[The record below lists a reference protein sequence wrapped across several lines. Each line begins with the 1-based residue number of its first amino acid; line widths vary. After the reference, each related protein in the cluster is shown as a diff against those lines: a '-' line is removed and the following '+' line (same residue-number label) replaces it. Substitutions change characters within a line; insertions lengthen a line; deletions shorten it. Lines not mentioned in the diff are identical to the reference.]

1 MKNIISTILVVF
13 CIISCKPNETTKGGY
28 DYRKVYQQV
37 QEEDQSHGVRWKAL
51 EITKIREG
59 IRIGKV
65 TYKDLGTDA
74 ISFRLLEVKNL
85 YRVKEEAERCMKT
98 LAPGSEEFKFQEYL
112 IKTIDEE
119 LNPNPSK

>member
-1 MKNIISTILVVF
+1 MKNIISAVFIVF
-13 CIISCKPNETTKGGY
+13 CIISCKPNETTKGDY

-37 QEEDQSHGVRWKAL
+37 QEEEDQSHGVRWKAL

-59 IRIGKV
+59 IRTGKV

-74 ISFRLLEVKNL
+74 ISFRLLEIRNL
-85 YRVKEEAERCMKT
+85 HKVKEEAERRIKT
-98 LAPGSEEFKFQEYL
+98 LAPDSEEFKFQEYL

-119 LNPNPSK
+119 LNPS